1 MTSDSEAQTTHANM
15 RRDYIFCALVI
26 TSAHPME
33 VSHTTNT
40 TDAVM
45 GLEQGRLATLSGP
58 ADKESMLDTQ
68 TQDLHRT

>member
-1 MTSDSEAQTTHANM
+1 MTLESEAQTAHAIM
-15 RRDYIFCALVI
+15 RRDYMFCALVI

-40 TDAVM
+40 TDDVM

-58 ADKESMLDTQ
+58 ADKESMQDTQ
-68 TQDLHRT
+68 SQDLHRT